1 MPGINGIK
9 LYSKFKVIKSNVK
22 ILFVSALNAVGELLS
37 LFPEIKDSDILRKPV
52 ESQQLLDKIN
62 IAIRN

>member
-9 LYSKFKVIKSNVK
+9 LYSKFRIMNPNVK
-22 ILFVSALNAVGELLS
+22 ILFISALDAVSELLS
-37 LFPEIKDSDILRKPV
+37 LFPEINDSDILRKPV

-62 IAIRN
+62 IALRK